1 MSVFSNIVQPQKLRC
16 FDWLFSCRSA
26 CRRSFSGSWEQPE
39 TADVE
44 RAAQWGSWYWLRL
57 RWLPSQ
63 WRCHPPQKLSGRA
76 ARAPADAAPPTRSLE
91 NHRFVWFLNTS
102 FHPVHHSLL
111 PSHFLIKLYLLFLAE
126 LTTFDD
132 QGNKTS
138 LPDKERQIEAL
149 QLLLLLLPT
158 ANRTLLKLLLDL
170 LYHTAKQQD
179 KNKMSAHNLALMF
192 APHVIWP
199 KNVCDLF
206 PFLIVKHSSIIFHVL
221 HVAFFRWM
229 PVTFRR
235 TLRN

>member
-1 MSVFSNIVQPQKLRC
+1 M
-16 FDWLFSCRSA
+16 
-26 CRRSFSGSWEQPE
+26 
-39 TADVE
+39 
-44 RAAQWGSWYWLRL
+44 
-57 RWLPSQ
+57 
-63 WRCHPPQKLSGRA
+63 
-76 ARAPADAAPPTRSLE
+76 
-91 NHRFVWFLNTS
+91 
-102 FHPVHHSLL
+102 
-111 PSHFLIKLYLLFLAE
+111 
-126 LTTFDD
+126 TTFDD

-206 PFLIVKHSSIIFHVL
+206 LFLIVKRPSIIFHVL
-221 HVAFFRWM
+221 RAAFFR
-229 PVTFRR
+229 
-235 TLRN
+235 